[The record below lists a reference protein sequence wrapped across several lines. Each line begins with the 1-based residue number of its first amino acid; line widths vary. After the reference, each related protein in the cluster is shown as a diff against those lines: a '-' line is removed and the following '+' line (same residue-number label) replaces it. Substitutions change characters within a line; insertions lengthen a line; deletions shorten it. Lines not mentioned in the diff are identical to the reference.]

1 MNLRLQGENG
11 MDNRKIG
18 YLMGILMGGTIS
30 FVNSL
35 IGTLSS
41 GRFTVGGFL
50 NSFLISFVISQILG
64 LIIPIKKISDS
75 LIKKLDLQP
84 GTLKARIVDALVT
97 DLVYSPLM
105 TFIMVYMAWSQA
117 TAHGAKIPFGPML
130 LRSECIGF
138 AAAFFLSLFLSP
150 VYLKLLMKNNK
161 KL

>member
-1 MNLRLQGENG
+1 
-11 MDNRKIG
+11 
-18 YLMGILMGGTIS
+18 MGILMGGTIS

-84 GTLKARIVDALVT
+84 GTLKARIVDALVSSRR
-97 DLVYSPLM
+97 SP
-105 TFIMVYMAWSQA
+105 
-117 TAHGAKIPFGPML
+117 
-130 LRSECIGF
+130 
-138 AAAFFLSLFLSP
+138 SP
-150 VYLKLLMKNNK
+150 
-161 KL
+161 

>member
-1 MNLRLQGENG
+1 

-130 LRSECIGF
+130 LRSECISF
-138 AAAFFLSLFLSP
+138 VAAFFLSLFLSP

>member
-1 MNLRLQGENG
+1 

-18 YLMGILMGGTIS
+18 RLMGILMGGTIS

-75 LIKKLDLQP
+75 LTKKLNCKP
-84 GTLKARIVDALVT
+84 GSLKARIADALVT
-97 DLVYSPLM
+97 DLIYSPIM
-105 TFIMVYMAWSQA
+105 TFIMVYMAWFQA
-117 TAHGAKIPFGPML
+117 KAHGADIPFGPML
-130 LRSECIGF
+130 LKAECISF
-138 AAAFFLSLFLSP
+138 VAAFFLSLFLSP
-150 VYLKLLMKNNK
+150 VYMKLLMKNNK

>member
-1 MNLRLQGENG
+1 
-11 MDNRKIG
+11 MDNRKMG
-18 YLMGILMGGTIS
+18 RMMGILMGGTIS

-41 GRFTVGGFL
+41 GRFTFGLFL

-64 LIIPIKKISDS
+64 LIVPIKKISDF
-75 LIKKLDLQP
+75 LIQKMNCQP
-84 GTLKARIVDALVT
+84 GTWKARIIDALVT

-105 TFIMVYMAWSQA
+105 TFIMVYMAYSQA

-130 LRSECIGF
+130 LRSECISF
-138 AAAFFLSLFLSP
+138 VVAFFLGLFLSP
-150 VYLKLLMKNNK
+150 VYLKLLMNGNK